1 MGQLNVSYPVRPREY
16 LTDGDRESIF
26 FFACFYGF
34 RQNIW
39 VISERN
45 VFINK

>member
-26 FFACFYGF
+26 FLH
-34 RQNIW
+34 
-39 VISERN
+39 
-45 VFINK
+45 VFMGSDRTFG

>member
-1 MGQLNVSYPVRPREY
+1 MGQLNVSYPVRPHEY
-16 LTDGDRESIF
+16 LTDGDRESI